1 MNWSKH
7 FFVISYNGS
16 GFHGWQNQKDG
27 NSVQEVIEKI
37 LTSILKKTMII
48 YGCGRTDAGVHAIQ
62 MFAHFDTEK
71 KLTENDVRK
80 FNSILPNDIII
91 KSLKMVLDTTH
102 A

>member
-37 LTSILKKTMII
+37 LTSILKKPMII
-48 YGCGRTDAGVHAIQ
+48 
-62 MFAHFDTEK
+62 
-71 KLTENDVRK
+71 
-80 FNSILPNDIII
+80 
-91 KSLKMVLDTTH
+91 
-102 A
+102 